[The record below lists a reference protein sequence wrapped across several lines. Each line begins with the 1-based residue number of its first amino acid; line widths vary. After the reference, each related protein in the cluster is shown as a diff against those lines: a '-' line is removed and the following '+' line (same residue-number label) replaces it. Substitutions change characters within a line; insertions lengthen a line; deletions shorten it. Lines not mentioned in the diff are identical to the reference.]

1 MWQRTFDRPA
11 QALAIAVVGMC
22 ILLLAVIAAMTGHDL
37 ARLARVRERVEHTD
51 RIQLLAFRIE
61 HSLRRSMGRT
71 NPVDPALL
79 AELRHEADQLRSAD
93 LELDSAT
100 DRRLEMLHGLLAPGA
115 GSSAP
120 DMAAAVELAA
130 EIVDTES
137 AAQDRLWR
145 EIDADTRIERNIVIG
160 LCIVLPV
167 IAVLSVAFLRR
178 RIFAPLTDLRT
189 ALSQLAEGDH
199 RPWSVRDA
207 HSALEPLF
215 SNYNR
220 LVTRLEALEEEH
232 RNHARDLETEVR
244 VATQTLLEQQRTLAR
259 AEKLAAIGETAAVLA
274 HELRNPLAGIL
285 MTLGNLRR
293 DLPDPDLGARLDLAV
308 AELERL
314 TRMLNDA
321 LAVAHHSPEPARRVN
336 LHRLVTDL
344 LALLRHQVPEANQ
357 LICGIPPDIECE
369 LPPDRVRQALLNLI
383 LNSVRALGDGPGHVE
398 IDAVRRDGML
408 EIVVSDDGPGFPADM
423 LRTGIRPFSTTL
435 QGGTGL
441 GLAMV
446 RRVAIDLG
454 GEVRLAN
461 RDPHGGSVRL
471 IVECND
477 D

>member
-22 ILLLAVIAAMTGHDL
+22 VLSLAVIAGMTGHDL
-37 ARLARVRERVEHTD
+37 ARLSRIRQRVEHTD
-51 RIQLLAFRIE
+51 RIQLLAYRIE
-61 HSLRRSMGRT
+61 QSLRRSMGLAT
-71 NPVDPALL
+71 PVDPGLL
-79 AELRHEADQLRSAD
+79 HELRREADQLRTAD
-93 LELDSAT
+93 LELDPVT
-100 DRRLEMLHGLLAPGA
+100 DRRLERLHELLEPGS
-115 GSSAP
+115 GDSGP
-120 DMAAAVELAA
+120 DLAAAVELAGQILDA
-130 EIVDTES
+130 EG
-137 AAQDRLWR
+137 AAQERLWR
-145 EIDADTRIERNIVIG
+145 EIDADTRIERDIVIG
-160 LCIVLPV
+160 LCIVLPL
-167 IAVLSVAFLRR
+167 IAVFSVVFFRR
-178 RIFAPLTDLRT
+178 RIFAPLNDLRT
-189 ALSQLAEGDH
+189 ALSLLAEGDH
-199 RPWSVRDA
+199 RPWSVQDT

-220 LVTRLEALEEEH
+220 LVSRLEALEEEH
-232 RNHARDLETEVR
+232 RNHARDLESEVQ

-321 LAVAHHSPEPARRVN
+321 LAAAHHTPEPARRVN

-344 LALLRHQVPEANQ
+344 LALLRHQVPEGKG
-357 LICGIPPDIECE
+357 LVCEIPTEIECE

-383 LNSVRALGDGPGHVE
+383 LNSVRALGDGPGRVE

-408 EIVVSDDGPGFPADM
+408 EIVVTDDGPGFPADM
-423 LRTGIRPFSTTL
+423 LRTGIRPFSTSL

-446 RRVAIDLG
+446 RRVAVDLG

-461 RDPHGGSVRL
+461 REPHGGCVRL